1 MDQPS
6 EPESQIIGILN
17 NLQVLFDRERKF
29 NDLRSKSDH
38 SMLPVDFALNINGF
52 LAIIEYNGAQHY
64 APKNNSESAKNA
76 FRRLTANGTSRL
88 NFCEKNNI
96 PLLIIHYKD
105 KDQIQTIIK
114 SFIDDINNDLHNRTQ
129 KYTAHTKGFFHNVP
143 YSAFQATPDGPIS
156 PLQFQEDS
164 NLGYLK
170 LSPDAIVWTQTE
182 LNTLLARIDEYKE
195 KVEQYQTI
203 TANLVLNIDSL
214 RKELVEKNKLLEI
227 KSQPIVAPESEVPA
241 NKETTFNGKFRMTNS
256 PRSRL
261 TADARVFIKTLSV
274 KYDDISKIQAFLSNK
289 YNEKISLPTLKK
301 CLK

>member
-17 NLQVLFDRERKF
+17 NLQILFDRERKF
-29 NDLRSKSDH
+29 DDLRSKSDH

-64 APKNNSESAKNA
+64 SPKNNSETAKSA
-76 FRRLTANGTSRL
+76 FRRLSANGTARL

-105 KDQIQTIIK
+105 KHQLQKIIEA
-114 SFIDDINNDLHNRTQ
+114 FIEDIKNDLHNHTQ
-129 KYTAHTKGFFHNVP
+129 KYTTHTKGFFHDLP
-143 YSAFQATPDGPIS
+143 YCAFRSTPDGPIS
-156 PLQFQEDS
+156 PLQFQENS
-164 NLGYLK
+164 QLGYLS
-170 LSPDAIVWTQTE
+170 LSSDAIVWTKTE
-182 LNTLLARIDEYKE
+182 LNTLLARIEEYQQ

-214 RKELVEKNKLLEI
+214 RKELIEKDKLLAASQ
-227 KSQPIVAPESEVPA
+227 KSLPNQPIKKTSE
-241 NKETTFNGKFRMTNS
+241 NIKFTGKFRMTNS

-261 TADARVFIKTLSV
+261 TSDARVFIKSLSS
-274 KYDDISKIQAFLSNK
+274 KYKEISALQECLEKN
-289 YNEKISLPTLKK
+289 YNEKISIPTLKK
-301 CLK
+301 CTES